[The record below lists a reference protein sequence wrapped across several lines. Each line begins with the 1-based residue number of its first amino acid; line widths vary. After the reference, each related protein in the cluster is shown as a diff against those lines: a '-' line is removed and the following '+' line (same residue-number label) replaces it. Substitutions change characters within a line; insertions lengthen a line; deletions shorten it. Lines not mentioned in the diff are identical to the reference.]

1 MKRIS
6 NQKVT
11 NVLFGDML
19 RIEKYLANIGIERK
33 LRELVWF
40 GLSERNGFSH
50 WADNQRKKD
59 IRQLTSFSKDE
70 IANLTLAIAPINS
83 WSRLMPKFSG

>member
-40 GLSERNGFSH
+40 GLSE
-50 WADNQRKKD
+50 
-59 IRQLTSFSKDE
+59 
-70 IANLTLAIAPINS
+70 
-83 WSRLMPKFSG
+83 